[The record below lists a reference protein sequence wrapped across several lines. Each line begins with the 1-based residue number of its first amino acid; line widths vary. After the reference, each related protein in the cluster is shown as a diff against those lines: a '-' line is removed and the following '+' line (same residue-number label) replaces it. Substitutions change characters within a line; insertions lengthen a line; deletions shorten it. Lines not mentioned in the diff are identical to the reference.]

1 MTAGLSSGQW
11 PKARSD
17 LTARSSKHCT
27 RGRCPGNWLCVSA
40 GTCAA
45 KLANGLH
52 DARLSADAL
61 QATQAGSGKRYAH
74 AAHARGLHVAP
85 QGSRPGL
92 GETRRGAAMQ
102 SGSRWGINVVTT
114 CVTRRKAPAHQNGG
128 CNTSSYAEKSAR
140 CANPECPLKLVSVDR
155 RRAQAA
161 AGAGRRVG
169 ADPSR
174 PAC

>member
-61 QATQAGSGKRYAH
+61 QATQAGSGERYAH

-102 SGSRWGINVVTT
+102 EAVRGGGKGEVPARRNGVSR
-114 CVTRRKAPAHQNGG
+114 
-128 CNTSSYAEKSAR
+128 
-140 CANPECPLKLVSVDR
+140 SVD
-155 RRAQAA
+155 
-161 AGAGRRVG
+161 VG
-169 ADPSR
+169 TSMMATSK
-174 PAC
+174 